1 MAMTTP
7 SATSPGA
14 VWARRR
20 TATRII
26 TRAVGLGLGAL
37 LALTACSAEGS
48 DAERFCGE
56 IALDPVALVSPLV
69 TDEEQL
75 TAALDHYA
83 MLTGLAPV
91 DIAEE
96 MTRILLALEAAAAVD
111 PADEDSIQMA
121 ALTAYAS
128 EASAVR
134 LATWVRDW
142 CGVDLGPVTTITPQ
156 GPTAIPQEPSGPSI
170 SAVPAG
176 RTGP

>member
-1 MAMTTP
+1 M
-7 SATSPGA
+7 TSPPA
-14 VWARRR
+14 AAPPARWARRQR
-20 TATRII
+20 RPVRGI
-26 TRAVGLGLGAL
+26 TWAAGFGLGAL
-37 LALTACSAEGS
+37 LALTACGAEGS

-56 IALDPVALVSPLV
+56 IALDPVALISPLV

-75 TAALDHYA
+75 AATLDHYA
-83 MLTGLAPV
+83 MLVGLAPV

-96 MTRILLALEAAAAVD
+96 MTRILLALTTAAAVD
-111 PADEDSIQMA
+111 PTDEDSLQMA

-156 GPTAIPQEPSGPSI
+156 GPTAIPQDPSGPSI

-176 RTGP
+176 RG